1 MKPLVND
8 SLLHALLRQP
18 TDNTL
23 PENAAVKID
32 SVRKH
37 TSPVSHNLND

>member
-8 SLLHALLRQP
+8 SLLRALLHQP

-23 PENAAVKID
+23 PENSAVIID

-37 TSPVSHNLND
+37 TSPVSHTLND